1 MRLFDIF
8 VFSDIETSYKLEL
21 LAQSN
26 PNTVKSSFPS
36 LYDVLDYCVTSLG
49 KRTLRAQILEP
60 MCDISRITEIHHC
73 IAELNQ
79 QEYIE
84 LVPCLKNILQNFNN
98 VERLQKLALVVP
110 QDDNIRAAE
119 ILINQALHLRKC
131 LEFVPTLRMKLMP
144 LIGKKF
150 KEIQESLM
158 DARYEA
164 MLNHINTVINRNLL
178 EFHKDSSSQLFHRMN
193 CVQNGVNELIDILR
207 KSYTELTSQ
216 IEGNYGC
223 CSHRIF

>member
-1 MRLFDIF
+1 M
-8 VFSDIETSYKLEL
+8 

-26 PNTVKSSFPS
+26 PNTVKSNFPS

-49 KRTLRAQILEP
+49 KRTLRARILEP
-60 MCDISRITEIHHC
+60 MCDISRITEIHDC
-73 IAELNQ
+73 IAEINQ

-84 LVPCLKNILQNFNN
+84 LGPCLRSILQNFNN

-110 QDDNIRAAE
+110 QEDNIRAAE

-131 LEFVPTLRMKLMP
+131 LEFVPTLRMKLLP
-144 LIGKKF
+144 LMGNKF
-150 KEIQESLM
+150 QEIRENFM

-193 CVQNGVNELIDILR
+193 CVQSGVNDLIDILR
-207 KSYTELTSQ
+207 QRYNDLTSQ
-216 IEGNYGC
+216 IEGSLKSPSNWSC
-223 CSHRIF
+223 WLR